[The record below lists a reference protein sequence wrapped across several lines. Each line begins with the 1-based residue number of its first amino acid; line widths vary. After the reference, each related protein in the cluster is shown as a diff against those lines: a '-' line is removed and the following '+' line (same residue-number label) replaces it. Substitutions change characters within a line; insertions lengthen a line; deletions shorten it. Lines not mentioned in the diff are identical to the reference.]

1 MDLLDD
7 EMLRLWKSLDQHNVR
22 YIMVGG
28 FATNLHGFS
37 RTTADLDLWID
48 DTEENRQ
55 KLIAALSEMGLSN
68 LESLI
73 DTQLIPG
80 WTTLKLASSFELD
93 IMTSLKGFESGD
105 FSDCFEVAATAE
117 IQDIIVRFLH
127 LNHLIKSKEASGRP
141 KDQIDLLELKK
152 IREQVNQ

>member
-1 MDLLDD
+1 MDILDD
-7 EMLRLWKSLDQHNVR
+7 EMLGLWKSLSQNQVR

-48 DTEENRQ
+48 DTEENRRN
-55 KLIAALSEMGLSN
+55 LIHALSDIGLSN

-80 WTTLKLASSFELD
+80 WTSIKLDSTFELD

-105 FSDCFEVAATAE
+105 FNNCYNLAAEAE
-117 IQDIIVRFLH
+117 IQEISIRFLH

-141 KDQIDLLELKK
+141 KDQIDLIELKK
-152 IREQVNQ
+152 IRDQSNQ

>member
-73 DTQLIPG
+73 DNAIDSRMDNL
-80 WTTLKLASSFELD
+80 E
-93 IMTSLKGFESGD
+93 TSLFLRAGYHD
-105 FSDCFEVAATAE
+105 F
-117 IQDIIVRFLH
+117 
-127 LNHLIKSKEASGRP
+127 IKR
-141 KDQIDLLELKK
+141 
-152 IREQVNQ
+152 V